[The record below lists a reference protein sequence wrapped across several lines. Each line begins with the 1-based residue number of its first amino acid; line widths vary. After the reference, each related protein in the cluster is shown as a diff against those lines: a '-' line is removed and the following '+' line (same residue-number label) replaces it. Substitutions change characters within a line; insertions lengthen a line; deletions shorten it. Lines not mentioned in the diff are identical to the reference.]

1 MSYGYVGD
9 TSTSIK
15 QQVKNAGVLSVG
27 DVLDLESKGQLSGSL
42 ELIEEQNLTS
52 GASTIEFTNLK
63 ESKYDVHYLTAKIHL
78 DGTADTNYTFD
89 IRVSNDGGS
98 TYESGSNYQYAYL
111 NTKAEGG
118 TFNERQSTSAT
129 GFHFDGV
136 VDKASASTNMYMY
149 FYNLGNS
156 SKYSFLTFQ
165 DTSIV
170 SSDYRYRARFGSEV
184 YAVAE
189 TINALQF
196 LTNATQFDTDTNIKL
211 YGVKQI

>member
-1 MSYGYVGD
+1 MPYGYLGTKADQTAKNFGVFSAND
-9 TSTSIK
+9 VADLTK
-15 QQVKNAGVLSVG
+15 QGKFG
-27 DVLDLESKGQLSGSL
+27 GSL
-42 ELIEEQNLTS
+42 ELIEEQTLTS

-78 DGTADTNYTFD
+78 DGTADTNYSVD

-118 TFNERQSTSAT
+118 IFNERQSTSAT
-129 GFHFDGV
+129 GFHFDGA
-136 VDKASASTNMYMY
+136 VDKANASTNFYIY
-149 FYNLGNS
+149 FYNLGDS
-156 SKYSFLTFQ
+156 SKYSFLTFH
-165 DTSIV
+165 DTSII
-170 SSDYRYRARFGSEV
+170 SSDYRYRARFGGEV

-196 LTNATQFDTDTNIKL
+196 LTDATQFDTDTNIKL